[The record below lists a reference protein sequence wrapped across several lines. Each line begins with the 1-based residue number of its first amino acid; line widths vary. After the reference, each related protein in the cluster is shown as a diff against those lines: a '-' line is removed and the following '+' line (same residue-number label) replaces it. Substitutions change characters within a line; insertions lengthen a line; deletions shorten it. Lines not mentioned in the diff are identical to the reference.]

1 MAVAR
6 KKRLRLIGVK
16 VAESDRMKPDAIRTD
31 VRERVMRIETIVERM
46 ESHLALLNDRTSQ
59 LENWKAW
66 TAGGFASLTLIIT
79 LMKIGVI

>member
-1 MAVAR
+1 MAR
-6 KKRLRLIGVK
+6 KKSLRLIGVK
-16 VAESDRMKPDAIRTD
+16 VAGNDKMKPDAIRMD

-46 ESHLALLNDRTSQ
+46 ESHLLLLNNRTAK

-66 TAGGFASLTLIIT
+66 SAGGFTSLGLIIT

>member
-1 MAVAR
+1 MAR
-6 KKRLRLIGVK
+6 KKSLRLIGVK
-16 VAESDRMKPDAIRTD
+16 VAGNDKMKPDAIRID

-46 ESHLALLNDRTSQ
+46 ESHLLLLNNRTAK

-66 TAGGFASLTLIIT
+66 SAGGFASLGLIIT